1 MGTDRLA
8 SLGSA
13 LVSRILRICTQDDMH
28 PNTSLRP
35 SSGSSGFFQ
44 QPPHIKNQYE
54 DDAVFRTV
62 LDCHSNS
69 LLRTSNELADWG
81 QRVVQPDIFEL
92 IDEAEK
98 HPPTVST
105 HTTFGKPRTNLHISY
120 GWKELQRIGI
130 AGGVVAIPYEEAN
143 RSARLRQFMKIH
155 LWTGSAAMVMCP
167 SSMTD
172 GAASLLRRHL
182 SGTKLNEQQRTVFTE
197 AYRRLTSRD
206 PSEAWTSGQWMTER
220 SGGSDVQNTE
230 TVGTFLGHDAGGKDA
245 HGMPLGPWSIS
256 GFKWFS
262 SATDSQMAVLLAQT
276 GKGLS
281 AFYAPMRRTSAN
293 GSDVE
298 MNGVSIQRLKP
309 KLGTRALPTAELV
322 LDAMRAYLIGQEG
335 EGVKEISAIL
345 NITRVHTAI
354 GALGYWGRGLAISR
368 AYARVRKVQGS
379 LLENNTAYVHALAE
393 NSLQYAAHLHFGF
406 FTVLLLGIVEEP
418 RSFQDSTEV
427 KSASTRLVSSVAQA
441 QALLRLLTPIAKCK
455 CSRAAASGLQE
466 CMESLGGVGFLEDE
480 QEFNVARLWRDNFA
494 NVIWEG
500 TTEVMAADIVRVLK
514 GRDGE
519 KTQSAFFAWISER
532 LDVCRDVS
540 NRLEGL
546 DGIIQAIDAQKTEL
560 KEKWLC
566 LSAEELR
573 YHGRHFME
581 ALFRVVAGI
590 LLLDNALMGSQDEAG
605 QTKEVKVELANRWL
619 NFPDRT
625 APLDRNLHSQAAAL
639 DREIAFAVSHS
650 SSGLAKQRSL
660 L

>member
-1 MGTDRLA
+1 
-8 SLGSA
+8 
-13 LVSRILRICTQDDMH
+13 MH
-28 PNTSLRP
+28 PNIPLHP

-44 QPPHIKNQYE
+44 QPPLINNQYE
-54 DDAVFRTV
+54 DDAIFRAI
-62 LDCHSNS
+62 LHCHSQS
-69 LLRTSNELADWG
+69 PMQIATELSDWG

-105 HTTFGKPRTNLHISY
+105 HTTFGRPRTNLHTSH
-120 GWKELQRIGI
+120 GWQELQRLGI

-143 RSARLRQFMKIH
+143 CSARLRQFMKVH

-172 GAASLLRRHL
+172 GAACLLRRHL
-182 SGTKLNEQQRTVFTE
+182 SGTNLNNQQRSVFAE

-220 SGGSDVQNTE
+220 SGGSDVRNTE
-230 TVGTFLGHDAGGKDA
+230 TVATFVGHDADWKDA

-276 GKGLS
+276 EKGLS
-281 AFYAPMRRTSAN
+281 AFYAPMRRTSTD
-293 GSDVE
+293 GKGVE

-322 LDAMRAYLIGQEG
+322 LNGMRAYLIGQEG

-379 LLENNTAYVHALAE
+379 LLENNIAYVHALAE
-393 NSLQYAAHLHFGF
+393 NSLQYAAHMHFGF
-406 FTVLLLGIVEEP
+406 FTVLLLGVVEEP
-418 RSFQDSTEV
+418 RSFEDSTKG
-427 KSASTRLVSSVAQA
+427 KSASTPLVSSVSQA

-532 LDVCRDVS
+532 LEACRAAS
-540 NRLEGL
+540 NRLGGL
-546 DGIIQAIDAQKTEL
+546 DGIVQAIDAQNAEL
-560 KEKWLC
+560 KEKWIC

-573 YHGRHFME
+573 YHGRQLME

-590 LLLDNALMGSQDEAG
+590 LLLDNALMGSQDESG
-605 QTKEVKVELANRWL
+605 QTKEVKIELVHRWF
-619 NFPDRT
+619 NTSHRS
-625 APLDRNLHSQAAAL
+625 AKLDRQLHAESAAL
-639 DREIAFAVSHS
+639 DRQIAFGSSHHS
-650 SSGLAKQRSL
+650 SDLPKHKSML
-660 L
+660 

>member
-1 MGTDRLA
+1 MT
-8 SLGSA
+8 
-13 LVSRILRICTQDDMH
+13 
-28 PNTSLRP
+28 PNSPLRP

-44 QPPHIKNQYE
+44 QPPHIENQYE
-54 DDAVFRTV
+54 DDAVFRTIQQ
-62 LDCHSNS
+62 CHSQTLPNIAA
-69 LLRTSNELADWG
+69 ELSDWG
-81 QRVVQPDIFEL
+81 RRVVQPDIFEL

-105 HTTFGKPRTNLHISY
+105 HTTFGRPRTNLHTSH
-120 GWKELQRIGI
+120 GWQELQRLGI
-130 AGGVVAIPYEEAN
+130 AAGVVAIPYEEAN
-143 RSARLRQFMKIH
+143 CSARLKQFMKIH

-182 SGTKLNEQQRTVFTE
+182 SGTKLTEQQRSVFTE

-220 SGGSDVQNTE
+220 SGGSDVRNTE
-230 TVGTFLGHDAGGKDA
+230 TVATFVGHDAGGKDA
-245 HGMPLGPWSIS
+245 HGMPLGPWNIS

-276 GKGLS
+276 EKGLS
-281 AFYAPMRRTSAN
+281 AFYAPMRRTSTD
-293 GSDVE
+293 GKTLE

-322 LDAMRAYLIGQEG
+322 LDGMRAYLIGQEG

-379 LLENNTAYVHALAE
+379 LLEHNPAYVRALAD
-393 NSLQYAAHLHFGF
+393 NSLQYAAHMHFGF

-418 RSFQDSTEV
+418 RSFQDNT
-427 KSASTRLVSSVAQA
+427 KGRIACTRLVSSVIQA

-500 TTEVMAADIVRVLK
+500 TTEVMAADIVRVLR

-519 KTQSAFFAWISER
+519 KIQSTFFAWVSER
-532 LDVCRDVS
+532 LDACRNAS
-540 NRLEGL
+540 NNLKGL
-546 DGIIQAIDAQKTEL
+546 DGIVQAIDARSTEL

-573 YHGRHFME
+573 YHGRQLME
-581 ALFRVVAGI
+581 ALFRVVAGV
-590 LLLDNALMGSQDEAG
+590 LLLDNASMGGKDDSE
-605 QTKEVKVELANRWL
+605 QTREVKIELANRWL
-619 NFPDRT
+619 NPRNAS
-625 APLDRNLHSQAAAL
+625 APLDRKLHAGSAAL
-639 DREIAFAVSHS
+639 DREIALGSVHS
-650 SSGLAKQRSL
+650 SSGLPKHKSML
-660 L
+660 

>member
-1 MGTDRLA
+1 MP
-8 SLGSA
+8 
-13 LVSRILRICTQDDMH
+13 
-28 PNTSLRP
+28 PNTPLRP

-44 QPPHIKNQYE
+44 EPPYIKNQYE
-54 DDAVFRTV
+54 DDAVFRTIV
-62 LDCHSNS
+62 DCHSQS
-69 LLRTSNELADWG
+69 QLKTATELSDWG

-105 HTTFGKPRTNLHISY
+105 HTTFGRPRTNLHTSH
-120 GWKELQRIGI
+120 GWQELQRLGI

-143 RSARLRQFMKIH
+143 YCARLRQFMKIH

-182 SGTKLNEQQRTVFTE
+182 SGTKLNEQQRTVFAE

-206 PSEAWTSGQWMTER
+206 PTQAWTSGQWMTER
-220 SGGSDVQNTE
+220 SGGSDVRNTE
-230 TVGTFLGHDAGGKDA
+230 TVGILLGHDAGGKDA

-276 GKGLS
+276 EKGLS
-281 AFYAPMRRTSAN
+281 AFYAPMRRTSIDGN
-293 GSDVE
+293 GVE

-322 LDAMRAYLIGQEG
+322 LDGMRAYLIGQEG

-379 LLENNTAYVHALAE
+379 LLEKNTAYVHALAV
-393 NSLQYAAHLHFGF
+393 NSLQYAAHMHFGF
-406 FTVLLLGIVEEP
+406 FTVLLLGIAEEP
-418 RSFQDSTEV
+418 RSFQDSTDG
-427 KSASTRLVSSVAQA
+427 KSASTRLVSSVVQA
-441 QALLRLLTPIAKCK
+441 QALLKLLTPIAKCK

-466 CMESLGGVGFLEDE
+466 CIESLGGVGFLEDE

-532 LDVCRDVS
+532 LDACRDTS
-540 NRLEGL
+540 NKLEGR
-546 DGIIQAIDAQKTEL
+546 DGIVEAIDAQKTEL
-560 KEKWLC
+560 KEKWLR
-566 LSAEELR
+566 LSGEELR
-573 YHGRHFME
+573 YHGRQLME
-581 ALFRVVAGI
+581 AFFRVVTSV
-590 LLLDNALMGSQDEAG
+590 LLLDNALMGSSDEAG
-605 QTKEVKVELANRWL
+605 QTKAVKIELANRWL
-619 NFPDRT
+619 NLRDRS
-625 APLDRNLHSQAAAL
+625 AALDRKLDSQAAAL
-639 DREIAFAVSHS
+639 DREIAFGVSHS
-650 SSGLAKQRSL
+650 SSGTARQKSML
-660 L
+660 

>member
-1 MGTDRLA
+1 
-8 SLGSA
+8 
-13 LVSRILRICTQDDMH
+13 MH
-28 PNTSLRP
+28 PNVPLRP

-44 QPPHIKNQYE
+44 QPPHINNQYE
-54 DDAVFRTV
+54 DDAVFRTI
-62 LDCHSNS
+62 LHCHSQS
-69 LLRTSNELADWG
+69 PLQLATELSDWG

-105 HTTFGKPRTNLHISY
+105 HTTFGRPRTSLHTSH
-120 GWKELQRIGI
+120 GWQELQRLGI
-130 AGGVVAIPYEEAN
+130 AAGVVAIPYEEAN

-172 GAASLLRRHL
+172 GAASLLRKHL
-182 SGTKLNEQQRTVFTE
+182 SGTKLNEQQRSVFTE

-220 SGGSDVQNTE
+220 SGGSDVRNTE
-230 TVGTFLGHDAGGKDA
+230 TVATFVGHDADGKDA

-276 GKGLS
+276 EKGLS
-281 AFYAPMRRTSAN
+281 AFYAPMRRTSTDGN
-293 GSDVE
+293 GVE

-322 LDAMRAYLIGQEG
+322 LDGMRAYLIGQEG

-379 LLENNTAYVHALAE
+379 LLEHNIAYVHELAE
-393 NSLQYAAHLHFGF
+393 NSLQYAAHMQFGF

-418 RSFQDSTEV
+418 RSFQDSTKGV
-427 KSASTRLVSSVAQA
+427 SASTRLVSSMTQA

-519 KTQSAFFAWISER
+519 KTQSAFFTWIAEK
-532 LDVCRDVS
+532 LDVCRDTPNKS
-540 NRLEGL
+540 EGL
-546 DGIIQAIDAQKTEL
+546 DGIVNAINAQKTEL
-560 KEKWLC
+560 QEKWLC

-573 YHGRHFME
+573 YHGRQLME
-581 ALFRVVAGI
+581 ALFRVVAGV
-590 LLLDNALMGSQDEAG
+590 LLLDNALMGSQDDSG
-605 QTKEVKVELANRWL
+605 QTKEVKIELANRWL
-619 NFPDRT
+619 NSRNAS
-625 APLDRNLHSQAAAL
+625 APLDRKLRAQNAAL
-639 DREIAFAVSHS
+639 DREIAFGSLHS
-650 SSGLAKQRSL
+650 SSGLPKHKSML
-660 L
+660 

>member
-1 MGTDRLA
+1 MP
-8 SLGSA
+8 S
-13 LVSRILRICTQDDMH
+13 
-28 PNTSLRP
+28 NTSLRP

-44 QPPHIKNQYE
+44 QPPHVKNQYE
-54 DDAVFRTV
+54 DDAFFRTV
-62 LDCHSNS
+62 LDCHSQS
-69 LLRTSNELADWG
+69 PLQAATELSDWG

-105 HTTFGKPRTNLHISY
+105 HTTFGRPRTSLHTSH
-120 GWKELQRIGI
+120 GWQELQRFGI
-130 AGGVVAIPYEEAN
+130 AGGVVAIPYEQAN
-143 RSARLRQFMKIH
+143 YSARLRQFMKIH

-182 SGTKLNEQQRTVFTE
+182 SGTKLNEQQRSVFTE

-220 SGGSDVQNTE
+220 SGGSDVRNTE

-245 HGMPLGPWSIS
+245 HGMPLGPWAIS

-276 GKGLS
+276 EKGLS
-281 AFYAPMRRTSAN
+281 AFYAPMRRTSIDGDA
-293 GSDVE
+293 VE

-322 LDAMRAYLIGQEG
+322 LDGMRAYLIGQEG

-345 NITRVHTAI
+345 NITRIHTAI

-393 NSLQYAAHLHFGF
+393 NSLQYAAHMHFGF
-406 FTVLLLGIVEEP
+406 FTVLLLGIVEEAG
-418 RSFQDSTEV
+418 SFQDSTKV
-427 KSASTRLVSSVAQA
+427 VSASTRLVSSVAQA

-455 CSRAAASGLQE
+455 CSRAAANGLQE

-500 TTEVMAADIVRVLK
+500 TTEVMAADVVRVLK
-514 GRDGE
+514 GKDGE
-519 KTQSAFFAWISER
+519 KTRSAFLAWISER
-532 LDVCRDVS
+532 LDACRDTS
-540 NRLEGL
+540 NKLEGL
-546 DGIIQAIDAQKTEL
+546 DGIGEAIDAQKTEL

-573 YHGRHFME
+573 YHGRQLME

-590 LLLDNALMGSQDEAG
+590 LLLDNALMGSPDEAG
-605 QTKEVKVELANRWL
+605 QSKAVKIELANRWL
-619 NFPDRT
+619 NS
-625 APLDRNLHSQAAAL
+625 RNNYVALGRKLHSQAATL
-639 DREIAFAVSHS
+639 DRGIAFGPSHS
-650 SSGLAKQRSL
+650 SSGLAKQKPML
-660 L
+660 

>member
-1 MGTDRLA
+1 
-8 SLGSA
+8 
-13 LVSRILRICTQDDMH
+13 MH
-28 PNTSLRP
+28 PNVPLRP

-44 QPPHIKNQYE
+44 QPPHINNQYE
-54 DDAVFRTV
+54 DDAVFRTI
-62 LDCHSNS
+62 LHCHSQS
-69 LLRTSNELADWG
+69 PLQLATELSDWG

-105 HTTFGKPRTNLHISY
+105 HTTFGRPRTSLHTSH
-120 GWKELQRIGI
+120 GWQELQRLGI
-130 AGGVVAIPYEEAN
+130 AAGVVAIPYEEAN
-143 RSARLRQFMKIH
+143 CSARLRQFMKIH

-172 GAASLLRRHL
+172 GAASLLRSHL
-182 SGTKLNEQQRTVFTE
+182 SGTKLNEQQRSVFTE

-220 SGGSDVQNTE
+220 SGGSDVRNTE
-230 TVGTFLGHDAGGKDA
+230 TVATFVGHDASGKDA
-245 HGMPLGPWSIS
+245 HGMPLGPWSIN

-276 GKGLS
+276 EEGLS
-281 AFYAPMRRTSAN
+281 AFYAPMRRTSTD
-293 GSDVE
+293 GKGVE

-322 LDAMRAYLIGQEG
+322 LDGMRAYLIGQEG

-368 AYARVRKVQGS
+368 AYARVRKVQGA
-379 LLENNTAYVHALAE
+379 LLENNIAYVHALAE
-393 NSLQYAAHLHFGF
+393 NSLQYAAHMHFGF

-418 RSFQDSTEV
+418 RSFQDSTKGV
-427 KSASTRLVSSVAQA
+427 SASTRLVSSITQA

-514 GRDGE
+514 GKDGE

-532 LDVCRDVS
+532 LDVCRDTP
-540 NRLEGL
+540 NKLEGL
-546 DGIIQAIDAQKTEL
+546 DGIVHAINAQKTEL
-560 KEKWLC
+560 QEKWLC

-573 YHGRHFME
+573 YHGRQLME
-581 ALFRVVAGI
+581 ALFRVVAGV
-590 LLLDNALMGSQDEAG
+590 LLLDNALMGNRDESG
-605 QTKEVKVELANRWL
+605 QTEEVKIELANRWL
-619 NFPDRT
+619 NSRNAS
-625 APLDRNLHSQAAAL
+625 APLDRKLHAQNAAL
-639 DREIAFAVSHS
+639 DREIAFGS
-650 SSGLAKQRSL
+650 SPSSPGLPKHKSML
-660 L
+660 